1 VAEEQALVTKNDS
14 HRTANKEDTKPAAKP
29 ENQEMQPLPEPNRKK
44 LQKQELETDQMKK
57 LFATFIENTQKQ
69 LQEQGEKH
77 AMEIAAMR

>member
-1 VAEEQALVTKNDS
+1 
-14 HRTANKEDTKPAAKP
+14 
-29 ENQEMQPLPEPNRKK
+29 
-44 LQKQELETDQMKK
+44 MKK